1 MFPSFSVSVV
11 TQVPAVFCHTGYCL
25 SLYPHLSSPQ
35 RMEIMGGGMVLWR
48 GPRVHA
54 KDWYVDLQRLD
65 TVNTPPEPHHR
76 GRPAKLTWR
85 KIQLAFFPRPQ
96 QIQARAQQLKWHR
109 QGFISHT
116 HTLFAFYQRNV
127 TSASCSAYVCRH
139 LWRSSSLKASWSSYL
154 LLFNYCNFTWHILH
168 MLKIRDYR
176 QGYFWRVNI
185 TNGRVLPLTPEG
197 VPGRRSFLMNS
208 RVVFFFVFLP
218 SVVQFVV
225 NASLC

>member
-25 SLYPHLSSPQ
+25 SLYPHLPSPQ

-54 KDWYVDLQRLD
+54 KDLYVDLQRLD
-65 TVNTPPEPHHR
+65 TVHTPPEPHPP
-76 GRPAKLTWR
+76 GEADTEENPAG
-85 KIQLAFFPRPQ
+85 FFSRPQ
-96 QIQARAQQLKWHR
+96 QIQTRPQQLKRHR

-139 LWRSSSLKASWSSYL
+139 LWCSSFLKASWSSYL
-154 LLFNYCNFTWHILH
+154 LLFNYCNHFHVIHTSHAQNPKLSTR
-168 MLKIRDYR
+168 L
-176 QGYFWRVNI
+176 
-185 TNGRVLPLTPEG
+185 
-197 VPGRRSFLMNS
+197 FLGKHH
-208 RVVFFFVFLP
+208 
-218 SVVQFVV
+218 
-225 NASLC
+225 

>member
-1 MFPSFSVSVV
+1 MFPSLSVSVV

-85 KIQLAFFPRPQ
+85 KIQLAFFSRPQ

-116 HTLFAFYQRNV
+116 HIHYLPFIRETLLPPAALLTFAV
-127 TSASCSAYVCRH
+127 TSDV
-139 LWRSSSLKASWSSYL
+139 
-154 LLFNYCNFTWHILH
+154 LLFLKPADHHI
-168 MLKIRDYR
+168 
-176 QGYFWRVNI
+176 YFCSTTVISLDTSHAKNTRLS
-185 TNGRVLPLTPEG
+185 TRLFLEG
-197 VPGRRSFLMNS
+197 KHH
-208 RVVFFFVFLP
+208 
-218 SVVQFVV
+218 
-225 NASLC
+225 